1 VSVAITANTTI
12 EYEVRGEG
20 PPLVLISGMG
30 FGRWGW
36 FKQVPAFSRHFSTI
50 TFDVRGER
58 DITGGVED
66 LVNEVVALLDHLRIG
81 KAHVMG
87 ASLGGFVAQELALA
101 RPDLVDRL
109 ILVCT
114 SYGGRGAVP
123 VPLGSLGRMFGWG
136 SLTPEAAARRGLE
149 AATSEAYRAGH
160 ADEFE
165 RIVRQRLA
173 ESPSLGAYYEQAMAG
188 ARFDASRDVG
198 RITSPTLVIHGAD
211 DRYVP
216 LANAVALA
224 EAIHGAR
231 LRILEGAGH
240 LVFIE
245 RAADV
250 NREAVGFLKA
260 REPQE
265 REPKE
270 GPMKDGLRF
279 EKLKARLR
287 GPSRALR
294 GRAEKLLGR
303 ILR

>member
-1 VSVAITANTTI
+1 
-12 EYEVRGEG
+12 
-20 PPLVLISGMG
+20 MG
-30 FGRWGW
+30 G

-66 LVNEVVALLDHLRIG
+66 LMNEVVALLGHLHIG

-87 ASLGGFVAQELALA
+87 ASLGGFVDQQLALA

-123 VPLGSLGRMFGWG
+123 VPFGSLGRMFGWG
-136 SLTPEAAARRGLE
+136 SLTPEAARRGLE
-149 AATSEAYRAGH
+149 AATADVYRAGH

-173 ESPSLGAYYEQAMAG
+173 DSPSLGAYYEQAMAG

-198 RITSPTLVIHGAD
+198 RITSPTLVIHGSD

-231 LRILEGAGH
+231 LRVLEGAGH

-250 NREAVGFLKA
+250 NREVVGFLKA
-260 REPQE
+260 REPKE
-265 REPKE
+265 DPKQD
-270 GPMKDGLRF
+270 GPVFG
-279 EKLKARLR
+279 KLKARLR

-294 GRAEKLLGR
+294 DRAEKLFGR
-303 ILR
+303 IPR